1 MLHDIG
7 KIGIL
12 DGILNNPGALT
23 EQERE
28 IIKTHPQLSRNIV
41 AHVQSLTPC
50 LPAILHHHERWD
62 GEGYPSGL
70 KGEMIPLD
78 ARILAI
84 ADAFDAMTSNRPYR
98 AAMTRKEAIKEL
110 QANAGI
116 QFDPH
121 LIDIFIPVVLKMDT
135 VKLKT
140 G

>member
-12 DGILNNPGALT
+12 DGIRTGALSA
-23 EQERE
+23 QEFDK
-28 IIKTHPQLSRNIV
+28 IKTHPLLSRNIV

-62 GEGYPSGL
+62 GTGYPSGL

-98 AAMTRKEAIKEL
+98 AALSLKAAIKEL
-110 QANAGI
+110 ENGAGV
-116 QFDPH
+116 QFDPR
-121 LIDIFIPVVLKMDT
+121 LIEVFIPLILKMDSL
-135 VKLKT
+135 KLKIS
-140 G
+140 